1 MHLLHVVFLI
11 ISEPM
16 DYGRISL
23 QLTFN
28 ATVSRACADVTIVD
42 DDVFEIEESF
52 NVTLTAINGDVTLEP
67 DSGIIFIT
75 DEDG

>member
-1 MHLLHVVFLI
+1 MHLLHVMFLI
-11 ISEPM
+11 ISEPL
-16 DYGRISL
+16 DYGRISV

-42 DDVFEIEESF
+42 DDEFEVEESF
-52 NVTLTAINGDVTLEP
+52 NVTLTTTDGDVTLEP
-67 DSGIIFIT
+67 KSGIILIT